1 MILEG
6 AMMILATSCLS
17 VFHPG
22 RCLGDQWRVKSVSN
36 DKEDGGR

>member
-6 AMMILATSCLS
+6 AMMILATSCLC

-22 RCLGDQWRVKSVSN
+22 RCLGDQWRAKGVSDN
-36 DKEDGGR
+36 KEGGGL